1 MGDFIGFT
9 FGGKHIKDLGVT
21 RVSEGDR
28 YEEEIFPELKDR
40 TTEVPGLDGSYYFG
54 AEYGPKKFDLSIAY
68 DHLTEEQFRELRQTF
83 GRKDIKELV
92 FDERPYKKYMAKVE
106 SPIELSFVC
115 FDERKRT
122 EGSERNGVRRDG
134 EEEQV
139 IEVEVSDSVEVT
151 AGNTATYTLLHTPKG
166 TVTVEGIQD
175 YTVED
180 NEYTFTNET
189 EDDITITISYVYE
202 STIMVPKWEQVTP
215 WEYSDETERIYKGEG
230 KISFICY
237 FPFAKSVFKQLPFTY
252 QKTTDETIQEGK
264 KYFILD
270 GTDYELVE
278 EPTVDDIDTYYERVD
293 ESNEWAFS
301 SGILSVNDYEEYDV
315 YNSGNIKI
323 YNPGDK
329 DTGFKLYLPA
339 AVATSATTIN
349 YKPDGTN
356 TKFSLVLKA
365 MTMKSSDVGVVVDT
379 VNGLIIGVQSFNS
392 TTHTY
397 TTSNN
402 IYNEYVDIGIF
413 FQLEPCTIDDGCV
426 LNIVGGGNGI
436 EIFYDYLYF

>member
-9 FGGKHIKDLGVT
+9 FGGKHIKDLGII

-54 AEYGPKKFDLSIAY
+54 AEYGPKKFNLSIAY

-83 GRKDIKELV
+83 GRKDIKELI
-92 FDERPYKKYMAKVE
+92 FDEHPYKKYMAKVE
-106 SPIELSFVC
+106 SPIELSYVC

-122 EGSERNGVRRDG
+122 EGTERNGVRRDG

-139 IEVEVSDSVEVT
+139 IEVEVSDSVEVAAGDT
-151 AGNTATYTLLHTPKG
+151 AIYTLLHTPKG
-166 TVTVEGIQD
+166 TVTIEGIQD

-189 EDDITITISYVYE
+189 EEDITVTVSYVYE
-202 STIMVPKWEQVTP
+202 STIIVPKWEQVTP

-237 FPFAKSVFKQLPFTY
+237 YPFAKSAYKQLPT
-252 QKTTDETIQEGK
+252 
-264 KYFILD
+264 
-270 GTDYELVE
+270 E
-278 EPTVDDIDTYYERVD
+278 EE
-293 ESNEWAFS
+293 ESGWAIS
-301 SGILSVNDYEEYDV
+301 SGILTADEYVGYDT
-315 YNSGNIKI
+315 YNSGIIKI

-329 DTGFKLYLPA
+329 ETGFKLYLPA
-339 AVATSATTIN
+339 AAATTATTIN

-356 TKFSLVLKA
+356 TEFSLILKA
-365 MTMKSSDVGVVVDT
+365 ITMKVNGSTTLGQQTYDVGVLVDT
-379 VNGLIIGVQSFNS
+379 VNGLITGVKEFDS
-392 TTHTY
+392 TNHTY
-397 TTSNN
+397 VTSNN
-402 IYNEYVDIGIF
+402 IYNEYVNVGVF
-413 FQLEPCTIDDGCV
+413 FKLEPCGVNDNCTIEV
-426 LNIVGGGNGI
+426 VGGANGI

>member
-68 DHLTEEQFRELRQTF
+68 DHLTEGQFRELRQTF
-83 GRKDIKELV
+83 GRKDIKELI

-122 EGSERNGVRRDG
+122 EGTERNGVRRDG

-139 IEVEVSDSVEVT
+139 IEIEVSDSVEVA
-151 AGNTATYTLLHTPKG
+151 AGDTATYTLLHTPKG

-237 FPFAKSVFKQLPFTY
+237 YPFAKSVYKQLPT
-252 QKTTDETIQEGK
+252 
-264 KYFILD
+264 
-270 GTDYELVE
+270 VE
-278 EPTVDDIDTYYERVD
+278 E
-293 ESNEWAFS
+293 ESDWAIS
-301 SGILSVNDYEEYDV
+301 SGILTADEYVEYDT
-315 YNSGNIKI
+315 YNSGIIKL
-323 YNPGDK
+323 YNPGDL
-329 DTGFKLYLPA
+329 DTGFRLYIPA
-339 AVATSATTIN
+339 GALSSGITIN
-349 YKPDGTN
+349 YKPDGST
-356 TKFSLVLKA
+356 TEASLIIKEI
-365 MTMKSSDVGVVVDT
+365 TSMKTDVDSEITDVGVLVDT
-379 VNGLIIGVQSFNS
+379 LNGLIIGVESFDS
-392 TTHTY
+392 TNHTY
-397 TTSNN
+397 VTSNN
-402 IYNEYVDIGIF
+402 IYNEFVDSGYF
-413 FQLEPCTIDDGCV
+413 FHIYPCDVDDNAKLQITNGS
-426 LNIVGGGNGI
+426 NGI